1 MASLMEELVSVLQ
14 EETKIYEDLLVVS
27 DEKTAVIVK
36 NDIGKLQEIVDK
48 EQETID
54 VITALERKREEI
66 VRNIAMVVNRK
77 PDTLTVADI
86 IRMLDK
92 QPQVQKELAV
102 VHKQIRSVVE
112 RLQQMNHHN
121 RELLERSLEMTEF
134 NINLLQSMNQAPE
147 TANYNMGAYSGSQMG
162 VSQSMFD
169 TKQ

>member
-1 MASLMEELVSVLQ
+1 MASLMEELISVLQ

-66 VRNIAMVVNRK
+66 VRSIAMVVNRK
-77 PDTLTVADI
+77 PDTLTVAEI

-92 QPQVQKELAV
+92 QPQEQKELAA

-162 VSQSMFD
+162 ASQSMFD

>member
-1 MASLMEELVSVLQ
+1 MASLMEELISVLQ

-48 EQETID
+48 EQATID

-66 VRNIAMVVNRK
+66 VRSIAMVVNRK
-77 PDTLTVADI
+77 PDTLTVAEI

-92 QPQVQKELAV
+92 QPQEQKELAA

-162 VSQSMFD
+162 ASQSMFD

>member
-1 MASLMEELVSVLQ
+1 MASLMEELISVLQ

-27 DEKTAVIVK
+27 DEKTVVIVK

-66 VRNIAMVVNRK
+66 VRSIAMVVNRK
-77 PDTLTVADI
+77 PDTLTVAEI

-92 QPQVQKELAV
+92 QPQEQKELAA

-162 VSQSMFD
+162 ASQSMFD

>member
-1 MASLMEELVSVLQ
+1 MASLMEELISVLQ

-66 VRNIAMVVNRK
+66 VRSIAMVVNRK
-77 PDTLTVADI
+77 PDTLTVAEI

-92 QPQVQKELAV
+92 QPQEQNELAA

-162 VSQSMFD
+162 ASQSMFD